1 MEVKI
6 NSKMIY
12 KLLFKLIESFF
23 INYQLHEI
31 YKIRPTISII
41 DKKITINRGYKQFK
55 QMNRK
60 QFKDNSL

>member
-1 MEVKI
+1 VEVKI

-23 INYQLHEI
+23 INYQLYEI
-31 YKIRPTISII
+31 YTRRPTINIFN
-41 DKKITINRGYKQFK
+41 KKITINRGYKQFK

-60 QFKDNSL
+60 QFRDNSL